1 MNLKKLTK
9 RIFLLDAH
17 YPRSIIAF
25 IILCTIF
32 FIWKI
37 PNLEI
42 DPGLRSLVPEDHK
55 IVKNMQLAEDLFSS
69 NEIIIIAI
77 ESDELLSDSTLS
89 KFSSLH
95 DSLENLSS
103 VSRVAS
109 IYKNRYIVTDDGGF
123 TILFS
128 TFNISPA
135 TVAASIDVFL
145 P

>member
-1 MNLKKLTK
+1 MNLKTLTK

-55 IVKNMQLAEDLFSS
+55 IVKNMELAEDLFSS
-69 NEIIIIAI
+69 NEIIIIASFVRPSPNAAT
-77 ESDELLSDSTLS
+77 ESITDNGPKNTRPNVAIASANQALGLTIIGFELCVHIKHTSQ
-89 KFSSLH
+89 
-95 DSLENLSS
+95 N
-103 VSRVAS
+103 
-109 IYKNRYIVTDDGGF
+109 
-123 TILFS
+123 
-128 TFNISPA
+128 
-135 TVAASIDVFL
+135 FL
-145 P
+145 K